1 MFFKA
6 AVLTNWNCAVFMR
19 GESTLPFNSELK
31 VPKNNGHHKDLK
43 IGEKD
48 SVNGL
53 GYFNKELSKYLIH
66 QGLFIIRF
74 MLVIL
79 ADSRAQVNNH
89 QENESTF
96 PTPGRQDLDSGDKS
110 PCPRAGLS
118 LWNPEMKSETREKED
133 QSNSTSICLF
143 QSDSLTK
150 FLKET
155 NLLVWTVSLASG
167 ISDTPSA

>member
-1 MFFKA
+1 
-6 AVLTNWNCAVFMR
+6 
-19 GESTLPFNSELK
+19 
-31 VPKNNGHHKDLK
+31 
-43 IGEKD
+43 
-48 SVNGL
+48 
-53 GYFNKELSKYLIH
+53 
-66 QGLFIIRF
+66 

-118 LWNPEMKSETREKED
+118 LWNPEMKSETRGKED

-150 FLKET
+150 FLKGLFGLNFYVVGWGRRLSHLHPT
-155 NLLVWTVSLASG
+155 TGVIIQMAHH
-167 ISDTPSA
+167 SA